1 MSFEKHRSRTIPS
14 VQCALLTV
22 SDTRTKGDDESGQ
35 LIMEIL
41 KASAHTILSYELV
54 KDDPAEIEKKLMDQA
69 LNRLIQAIII
79 NGGTGISNRDQT
91 FEAVERLLEKRLDGF
106 GELFRSISYQEI
118 GSPAMLTRAIAGTI
132 QGKVIFSIPGSVNA
146 VRLAMEKLI
155 IPEIGHIVALL
166 DP

>member
-22 SDTRTKGDDESGQ
+22 SDTRTKADDESGQ
-35 LIMEIL
+35 LIMKFLNE
-41 KASAHTILSYELV
+41 SAHSILFYELV
-54 KDDPAEIEKKLMDQA
+54 KDDPAEIEKKLLDQA

-166 DP
+166 NP

>member
-166 DP
+166 DL